1 MTLRPAV
8 AVPVNEMSKG
18 LSLAS
23 LLTMWMAAL
32 RAPAAL
38 GVKVTVKVVLVLS
51 SSTEG
56 MMRAIEPENEGSE
69 QGYCN
74 ACYTGHYPMPVDE
87 AQPKLSFEGA
97 LS

>member
-1 MTLRPAV
+1 
-8 AVPVNEMSKG
+8 MSAKIG
-18 LSLAS
+18 
-23 LLTMWMAAL
+23 
-32 RAPAAL
+32 
-38 GVKVTVKVVLVLS
+38 
-51 SSTEG
+51 
-56 MMRAIEPENEGSE
+56 PENEGSE